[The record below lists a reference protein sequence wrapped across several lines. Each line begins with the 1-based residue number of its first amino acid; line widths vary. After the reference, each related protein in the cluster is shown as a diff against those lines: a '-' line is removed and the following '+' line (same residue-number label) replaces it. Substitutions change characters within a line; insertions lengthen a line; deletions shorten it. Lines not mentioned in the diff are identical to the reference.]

1 MSKNGNV
8 KVYSFSGSKTEDLHD
23 HLKPLFRRHPNAEK
37 LILHVGTN
45 SLKDNRRNPRVVAEE
60 IVDLARG
67 VSFQQPDIEIA
78 ISSVVSRTD
87 DGELDQMIPDVNKI
101 LQKFCRQNDWNFI
114 DNSGINADHLN
125 RSKLH
130 LNKSGSALLARHFI
144 SFVRGEGN

>member
-1 MSKNGNV
+1 M
-8 KVYSFSGSKTEDLHD
+8 
-23 HLKPLFRRHPNAEK
+23 
-37 LILHVGTN
+37 
-45 SLKDNRRNPRVVAEE
+45 
-60 IVDLARG
+60 DLARR